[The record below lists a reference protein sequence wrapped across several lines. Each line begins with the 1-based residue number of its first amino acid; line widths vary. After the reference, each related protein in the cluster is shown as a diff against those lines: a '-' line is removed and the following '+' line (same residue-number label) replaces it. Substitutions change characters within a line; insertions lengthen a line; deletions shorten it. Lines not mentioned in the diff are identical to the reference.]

1 MQAAPVF
8 RSKNEQV
15 YDLLKSKIVRGE
27 LKPGQ
32 PVVIDTLARE
42 LGVSQ
47 IPIREALRQLE
58 GGGFVRIE
66 PYVGARVTEIHAG
79 SIHEVFSMLEH
90 IEILSGRAACRT
102 ITPEGVE
109 LLAQIIAIMAT
120 QLDDPE
126 AWSESNKHLHR
137 FICRQAG
144 MNLVEK
150 MLLVALDHWDR
161 LRCHY
166 LEDVF
171 ARLMPRRQL
180 EHEQMLDALRRR
192 DPEELEHVIHAHN
205 RESLRAYTAYLEQH
219 HVLSPADQP
228 GRGTIGTEEE

>member
-1 MQAAPVF
+1 MDATPVF

-15 YDLLKSKIVRGE
+15 YELLKSKIVRGE
-27 LKPGQ
+27 MKPGE
-32 PVVIDTLARE
+32 PVVIDALARQ

-58 GGGFVRIE
+58 ANGFVRIA
-66 PYVGARVTEIHAG
+66 PYVGASVTEIHSG

-90 IEILSGRAACRT
+90 MEILSGRAACQT
-102 ITPEGVE
+102 MTDEGFDA
-109 LLAQIIAIMAT
+109 LAAMIDDMT
-120 QLDDPE
+120 RLMDDPE
-126 AWSESNKHLHR
+126 AWSESNKRLHR

-171 ARLMPRRQL
+171 AQLMPRRQV
-180 EHEQMLDALRRR
+180 EHEQMLIALRRR
-192 DPEELEHVIHAHN
+192 DPDELERVIHSHN
-205 RESLRAYTAYLEQH
+205 RESLRAYIAHLERTH
-219 HVLSPADQP
+219 LLSPDDRAA
-228 GRGTIGTEEE
+228 GAEE

>member
-1 MQAAPVF
+1 MEP
-8 RSKNEQV
+8 
-15 YDLLKSKIVRGE
+15 GE
-27 LKPGQ
+27 
-32 PVVIDTLARE
+32 PVVIDALARQ

-58 GGGFVRIE
+58 ANGFVRIA
-66 PYVGARVTEIHAG
+66 PYVGASVTEIHSG

-90 IEILSGRAACRT
+90 MEILSGRAACQT
-102 ITPEGVE
+102 MTDEGFDA
-109 LLAQIIAIMAT
+109 LSAMIDDMTRLM
-120 QLDDPE
+120 DDPE
-126 AWSESNKHLHR
+126 AWSESNKRLHR

-171 ARLMPRRQL
+171 AQLMPRRQV
-180 EHEQMLDALRRR
+180 EHEQMLIALRRR
-192 DPEELEHVIHAHN
+192 VPDELERVIHSHN
-205 RESLRAYTAYLEQH
+205 RESLRAYIAHLEQP
-219 HVLSPADQP
+219 HVLSPDDRAA
-228 GRGTIGTEEE
+228 GAEE